1 MRNYRGKKHHLLPWN
16 ARKGGER
23 DESEGKGLTGK

>member
-1 MRNYRGKKHHLLPWN
+1 MRNYRGKNRHQLPWN

-23 DESEGKGLTGK
+23 DEIEGKG